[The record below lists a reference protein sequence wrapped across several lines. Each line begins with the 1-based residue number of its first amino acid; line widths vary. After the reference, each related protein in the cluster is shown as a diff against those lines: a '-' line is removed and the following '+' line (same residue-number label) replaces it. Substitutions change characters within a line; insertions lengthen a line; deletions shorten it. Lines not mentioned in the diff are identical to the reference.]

1 MERKR
6 PFRLNLGITAL
17 NLILFCH
24 QGSSLS
30 FVTMW
35 SSLDFVNKKFIC
47 FYISQS
53 CSKGNVQTDWYLP
66 VRNSPSSEVVT
77 KAEILEHF

>member
-6 PFRLNLGITAL
+6 PFRLNLGITTL

-30 FVTMW
+30 FVTVW
-35 SSLDFVNKKFIC
+35 SSLDFVKKKKEKNIVFV
-47 FYISQS
+47 STVA
-53 CSKGNVQTDWYLP
+53 NL
-66 VRNSPSSEVVT
+66 VVT
-77 KAEILEHF
+77 VIYGLTGT